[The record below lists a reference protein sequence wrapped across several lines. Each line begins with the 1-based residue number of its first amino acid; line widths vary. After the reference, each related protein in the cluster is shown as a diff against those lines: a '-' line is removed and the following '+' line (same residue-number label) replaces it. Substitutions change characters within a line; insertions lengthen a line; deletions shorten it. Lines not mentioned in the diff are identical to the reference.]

1 MCGDDLVLLF
11 KKSAANQEE
20 GKNFFLTRKVQGWL
34 SHMSLM

>member
-1 MCGDDLVLLF
+1 MIWFCYKKK

-20 GKNFFLTRKVQGWL
+20 GKFFFLTRKAQGWL